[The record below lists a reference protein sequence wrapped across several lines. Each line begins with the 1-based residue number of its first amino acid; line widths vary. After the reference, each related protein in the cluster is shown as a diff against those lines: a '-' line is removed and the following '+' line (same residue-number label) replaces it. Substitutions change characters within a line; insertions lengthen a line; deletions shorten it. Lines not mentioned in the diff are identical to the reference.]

1 MGARAALSRR
11 GAALGVALAAALSG
25 QACVW
30 SVPLATAPPTP
41 LATAP
46 SDDPPLYAVG
56 WTQTGIASWY
66 GEPFH
71 GRTTAAGGT
80 YDMDEISAAHPTIPF
95 GTRIHVD
102 NLDNGLSIALDV
114 NDRGPF
120 APGRILD
127 VSRAAARALEMI
139 GPGTA
144 RVRITVIEAPNAVS
158 ARGGCVVVQV
168 AAFRELR
175 SAEAKRR
182 AVERAGF
189 EASIEPYEDMY
200 RVVAGPFAD
209 EPAVDRARETLGG
222 FMRRC

>member
-1 MGARAALSRR
+1 MGARGALSPR
-11 GAALGVALAAALSG
+11 GAAFGAALAIALSV

-30 SVPLATAPPTP
+30 SVPLATAPP
-41 LATAP
+41 ATTP
-46 SDDPPLYAVG
+46 SDDPSVYAVG

-80 YDMDEISAAHPTIPF
+80 YDMDEISAAHQTIPF
-95 GTRIHVD
+95 GTWIRVD
-102 NLDNGLSIALDV
+102 NLDNGRSIDLNV

-120 APGRILD
+120 VRGRILD

-144 RVRITVIEAPNAVS
+144 RVRITIIEAANAVS

-168 AAFRELR
+168 AAYRVRR
-175 SAEAKRR
+175 SAEAKRQ

-209 EPAVDRARETLGG
+209 EPAASRARESLGG

>member
-1 MGARAALSRR
+1 MGAGSALSRR
-11 GAALGVALAAALSG
+11 GAAFGGALAIALSG

-30 SVPLATAPPTP
+30 SVPLATTP
-41 LATAP
+41 STA
-46 SDDPPLYAVG
+46 PPLYAVG

-80 YDMDEISAAHPTIPF
+80 YDMNEISAAHQTIPF
-95 GTRIHVD
+95 GTWIRVD
-102 NLDNGLSIALDV
+102 NLDNGRSIELDV

-120 APGRILD
+120 VRGRILD
-127 VSRAAARALEMI
+127 VSRAAARALGMI

-144 RVRITVIEAPNAVS
+144 RVRITITEAANAVS

-168 AAFRELR
+168 AAYRERR
-175 SAEAKRR
+175 SAEAKRQ
-182 AVERAGF
+182 AVVRAGF
-189 EASIEPYEDMY
+189 EASIEPYKKMY
-200 RVVAGPFAD
+200 RVVAGPFST
-209 EPAVDRARETLGG
+209 EPAVIRARESLGG